1 MARKQKP
8 KFEVTCVLGKHISV
22 TVSYWRKIIKLKHP
36 AMAGKEAQVQKTL
49 TDADEVR
56 QSKTDRTV
64 RLYYRAYG
72 TAHLCLVTKH
82 LNGEGFIITAY
93 FTDRIKE
100 GTTIWTKS

>member
-1 MARKQKP
+1 MQ
-8 KFEVTCVLGKHISV
+8 
-22 TVSYWRKIIKLKHP
+22 
-36 AMAGKEAQVQKTL
+36 EAL

-72 TAHLCLVTKH
+72 TAHLCVVTKH
-82 LNGEGFIITAY
+82 LNGEGFIITAD